1 MEKGNEKWE
10 KKFTEEIMGESYF
23 FLFIYVFN
31 LLFIV
36 IGCFL
41 LVRYRVLSYEDEKD
55 VVFMVFMEI
64 MII

>member
-1 MEKGNEKWE
+1 
-10 KKFTEEIMGESYF
+10 MGESYF